1 MKLTDHFSLAEF
13 TRSATADRL
22 GIDNKPSSPDI
33 LLNLTDLAALLEQ
46 VRALIGGKPVVV
58 TSGYR
63 CPKLNVAVGSRTTS
77 DHVIGKAADIV
88 APGFGSP
95 LKLAT
100 LIASKAD
107 ALGIGQVILERIGT
121 KEWVHVSTRRPEKDI
136 NRIIT
141 IADSG
146 VKVGIV

>member
-33 LLNLTDLAALLEQ
+33 LLNLTDLAALLER

-63 CPKLNVAVGSRTTS
+63 CPKLNVAVGSRTSS

>member
-1 MKLTDHFSLAEF
+1 MKLSEHFTLSEF

-22 GIDNKPSSPDI
+22 GINNKPSSPDI
-33 LLNLTDLAALLEQ
+33 LLNLIDLATLLER
-46 VRALIGGKPVVV
+46 VRSLIGGKPVVV

-63 CPKLNVAVGSRTTS
+63 CQKLNVAVGSRTSS

-100 LIASKAD
+100 VIASKAD

-141 IADSG
+141 IDDSG

>member
-1 MKLTDHFSLAEF
+1 MKLSEHFTLSEF

-22 GIDNKPSSPDI
+22 GIDNKISSPDI
-33 LLNLTDLAALLEQ
+33 LLNLTDLAALLER
-46 VRALIGGKPVVV
+46 VRSIIGGKPVVV

-63 CPKLNVAVGSRTTS
+63 CLKLNAAVGSRTSS

-88 APGFGSP
+88 APSFGSP

-107 ALGIGQVILERIGT
+107 ALGIGQVILERTGT